1 MGIYRVSAPAQ
12 EGGGEPLLEG
22 GGVSDW
28 STLAGRVRGSR
39 ERCGYQQGELAER
52 MGWTRTT
59 ISDWETGRTR
69 RPGRDKIRALA
80 EVLGVDAEWLA
91 TGSDIPPGMPH
102 IPTDRPGAS
111 PEALVLQAVT
121 LLTQALH
128 LLQAPRGASAALAAV
143 TAVDRSKPSSRKA

>member
-1 MGIYRVSAPAQ
+1 M
-12 EGGGEPLLEG
+12 EGG
-22 GGVSDW
+22 D
-28 STLAGRVRGSR
+28 TLAGRVRWAR
-39 ERCGYQQGELAER
+39 ERKGWGQAELATQL
-52 MGWTRTT
+52 GWIRTT

-69 RPGRDKIRALA
+69 RPKREKIRQVADLL
-80 EVLGVDAEWLA
+80 EVDTDWLA
-91 TGSDIPPGMPH
+91 TGGDIPLYRPRGLTDPGHP
-102 IPTDRPGAS
+102 S